1 MKRELIQNVKV
12 QPYTSGAALDR
23 TGFLS
28 GVIGAV
34 IGTAGALTLT
44 ITHSDDNSSYEAVTD
59 KLVFPEKQTE
69 GGTFTT
75 EELGDVV
82 NIDIDLLGL
91 KNYVKITASGAAATS
106 TTLAV
111 VLGDKHVQPV

>member
-44 ITHSDDNSSYEAVTD
+44 ITHSDDYSSYVAVTD
-59 KLVFPEKQTE
+59 
-69 GGTFTT
+69 
-75 EELGDVV
+75 
-82 NIDIDLLGL
+82 
-91 KNYVKITASGAAATS
+91 
-106 TTLAV
+106 
-111 VLGDKHVQPV
+111 